1 MLKPVTIFYIE
12 RSLSIIAAIILLQTL
27 YFKFTAA
34 PVSVHIFSSLGI
46 EPWGRI
52 GSGIV
57 ELIAGI
63 LLFRPKLALYGAI
76 LALGTMSGAILSHL
90 FVLGIE
96 VQNDGGQLFMLALI
110 VTFCCVGVIFIKKNE
125 LMSLIFKLIKSK
137 SVIK

>member
-1 MLKPVTIFYIE
+1 MLQPTTIFYIE
-12 RSLSIIAAIILLQTL
+12 RALSIVAAVILLQTL

-34 PVSVHIFSSLGI
+34 PVSVHIFSTLGI

-57 ELIAGI
+57 ELISGI
-63 LLFRPKLALYGAI
+63 LLSIPKTSLHGAI

-96 VQNDGGQLFMLALI
+96 VQNDGGSLFMMAMI
-110 VTFCCVGVIFIKKNE
+110 VTVCSFGVIFIKRDE
-125 LMSLIFKLIKSK
+125 LESLFSKFIK
-137 SVIK
+137 I

>member
-1 MLKPVTIFYIE
+1 MLQPTTIFYIE
-12 RSLSIIAAIILLQTL
+12 RALSIVAAVILLQTL

-34 PVSVHIFSSLGI
+34 PVSVHIFSTLGI

-57 ELIAGI
+57 ELISGI
-63 LLFRPKLALYGAI
+63 LLSIPKTSLYGAI

-96 VQNDGGQLFMLALI
+96 VQNDGGSLFMLAMI
-110 VTFCCVGVIFIKKNE
+110 VTVCSFGVIFIKRDE
-125 LMSLIFKLIKSK
+125 LESLFSKFIK
-137 SVIK
+137 I

>member
-1 MLKPVTIFYIE
+1 MLQPTTIFYIE
-12 RSLSIIAAIILLQTL
+12 RALSIVAAVILLQTL

-34 PVSVHIFSSLGI
+34 PVSVHIFSTLGI

-57 ELIAGI
+57 ELISGI
-63 LLFRPKLALYGAI
+63 LLFRPKTSLHGAI

-96 VQNDGGQLFMLALI
+96 VQNDGGSLFMLAMI
-110 VTFCCVGVIFIKKNE
+110 VTVCSFGVIFIKRDE
-125 LMSLIFKLIKSK
+125 LESLFSKFIK
-137 SVIK
+137 I